1 MINTNTTEIK
11 SNSIQKESYIYMG
24 VDLSAKYLDVW
35 AEDSY
40 KRYPNDNDGLKQLQ
54 RRIAKINGQVL
65 VACEAT
71 GSISLY
77 FCEELDRMGI
87 KHKVITPSWVRHY
100 AKSKGQVAKTDRIDS
115 KIIRDYAQNYQ
126 VQPDIPLTEAELK
139 MRQLTSARALLIK
152 QQAQIKATLKNYHDA
167 TCLGVFASML
177 ETFEKKI
184 QLLGQQLDEIIRA
197 DEDKKALYS
206 LLVGIPGIG
215 EKVAKTI
222 ICRLPELG
230 HLNRKQVAA
239 TIGVCPFNWDSG
251 GHIGKRIPRFGR
263 SDVRCMLFMS
273 ILADLA
279 SNDSMCR
286 ERYDALR
293 TKGKPRKVA
302 LIACLRWKLGKLNA
316 IVKAWLAQG
325 RPNTA
330 DFLRKALQHP

>member
-1 MINTNTTEIK
+1 MINTNATEIK
-11 SNSIQKESYIYMG
+11 SDTTQNESYTYIG

-35 AEDSY
+35 VEDSY
-40 KRYPNDNDGLKQLQ
+40 KRYNNDEKGLKQLQ
-54 RRIAKINGQVL
+54 HRIEKINGQVL

-77 FCEELDRMGI
+77 FCEELDCMGI
-87 KHKVITPSWVRHY
+87 KRKVITPSWVRHY

-115 KIIRDYAQNYQ
+115 KIIRDYALNNQI
-126 VQPDIPLTEAELK
+126 QPDVPLTAADIK

-152 QQAQIKATLKNYHDA
+152 QQAQIKATLRNYHD
-167 TCLGVFASML
+167 TTSL
-177 ETFEKKI
+177 ETLTSVLDVLAEKI
-184 QLLGQQLDEIIRA
+184 EHLGQQLDKIILA
-197 DEDKKALYS
+197 DDGKKALYS
-206 LLVGIPGIG
+206 LLVSIPGIG
-215 EKVAKTI
+215 EKIAKTI

-263 SDVRCMLFMS
+263 SDVRRMLFMS

-279 SNDSMCR
+279 SKRSMVR
-286 ERYDALR
+286 ARYDALR
-293 TKGKPRKVA
+293 AKGKPRKVA
-302 LIACLRWKLGKLNA
+302 LIACLRWKVSKLNA

-325 RPNTA
+325 KPNAA
-330 DFLRKALQHP
+330 DFLRVSLQHP

>member
-11 SNSIQKESYIYMG
+11 SNPTQEESYTYIG

-40 KRYPNDNDGLKQLQ
+40 KRYSNDEDGLKELQ
-54 RRIAKINGQVL
+54 HRIDKINGQVL
-65 VACEAT
+65 VACEAS

-115 KIIRDYAQNYQ
+115 KIIRDYARDNQ
-126 VQPDIPLTEAELK
+126 VLPDVALTAAELK

-152 QQAQIKATLKNYHDA
+152 QQAQIKATLRNYHDA
-167 TCLGVFASML
+167 TCLGVLTSVL
-177 ETFEKKI
+177 EGLEEKI
-184 QLLGQQLDEIIRA
+184 QQLGQQLDEIIRA

-230 HLNRKQVAA
+230 QLDRKQVAA
-239 TIGVCPFNWDSG
+239 AIGVCPFNWDSG
-251 GHIGKRIPRFGR
+251 GHTGKRIPRFGR
-263 SDVRCMLFMS
+263 SDVRRMLFMS
-273 ILADLA
+273 IIADLA
-279 SNDSMCR
+279 SNNSMVR
-286 ERYDALR
+286 DRYDALR
-293 TKGKPRKVA
+293 AKGKPKKVA

-316 IVKAWLAQG
+316 MVKAWLAQG

-330 DFLRKALQHP
+330 DFLRVSLQHP